1 MYRIPKIILAFL
13 LLIGYAE
20 SQQHVGQWK
29 SFTDMKSVRG
39 AVQVNGKIW
48 AATGVGVFVFDTANG
63 SFTKFTN
70 VDGLDTNDVLSIAYD
85 GTHYI
90 WIGEEGGWINV
101 YDLNT
106 NQWQSIADIAN
117 RTESTRKGIQ
127 SFSFKGDTVFIVTQ
141 FGVSI
146 FKRSR
151 WEFGDTYQNLGFT
164 SPQVS
169 CMALQK
175 NQIWVGTDNGLTGS
189 FLGLGV
195 WTTYNSFPGIA
206 SSAVT
211 ALAVF
216 NDTLIIGTANGA
228 AYFALNDSTPKTIP
242 LLNNKPV
249 RELRIGNGKLYV
261 LSSSGSNFTIES
273 LVSVLDMPQA
283 VASNSD
289 VQGVSIIPAT
299 SPWIATT
306 SKGLAHLI
314 GSKWNYSFPN
324 GPNSNFFSSL
334 AIDADGI
341 LWCGSGETANA
352 GFYKYNPSFPDDMQW
367 KNFTSDKYPLMQRNG
382 APFNNYYNVS
392 LGAPGSLW
400 VSSWGEG
407 VVEVIGDSV
416 VRKYNYYTSPS
427 LPGATSKDFDYVVSS
442 GVALD
447 SQGKIWI
454 VNRNQANGKSLIR
467 LDNDTTGT
475 PFNNQINSSD
485 GWFHGVVIDQND
497 TKWMGSTVPWHMD
510 PGTGVYFCNEKN
522 TIPGTTNGWG
532 KLSTDDGLSSN
543 IILSTAIDLEG
554 TVWVG
559 TGLGVVIILD
569 PLNPLNPASRSTSFP
584 LREQIIQSI
593 AVDAVNNKWI
603 GTKEGVFVVNADGTL
618 LVPPYTYT
626 VASTNKSLLSNNVQT
641 IAIDQKRGIAYF
653 GTEQG
658 LSSLAIEPVQTER
671 SFSKLVIGPNPFILP
686 PPGQD
691 LEIRNLVAN
700 STIKVMT
707 VSGTVVRQFEASAG
721 GGRTHWD
728 GRDKNGAFVA
738 SGIYFIVASADN
750 GSQTVTGKVAIIRK

>member
-1 MYRIPKIILAFL
+1 
-13 LLIGYAE
+13 
-20 SQQHVGQWK
+20 
-29 SFTDMKSVRG
+29 
-39 AVQVNGKIW
+39 
-48 AATGVGVFVFDTANG
+48 
-63 SFTKFTN
+63 
-70 VDGLDTNDVLSIAYD
+70 
-85 GTHYI
+85 
-90 WIGEEGGWINV
+90 
-101 YDLNT
+101 
-106 NQWQSIADIAN
+106 
-117 RTESTRKGIQ
+117 
-127 SFSFKGDTVFIVTQ
+127 
-141 FGVSI
+141 
-146 FKRSR
+146 
-151 WEFGDTYQNLGFT
+151 
-164 SPQVS
+164 
-169 CMALQK
+169 
-175 NQIWVGTDNGLTGS
+175 
-189 FLGLGV
+189 
-195 WTTYNSFPGIA
+195 
-206 SSAVT
+206 
-211 ALAVF
+211 
-216 NDTLIIGTANGA
+216 
-228 AYFALNDSTPKTIP
+228 
-242 LLNNKPV
+242 
-249 RELRIGNGKLYV
+249 
-261 LSSSGSNFTIES
+261 
-273 LVSVLDMPQA
+273 
-283 VASNSD
+283 
-289 VQGVSIIPAT
+289 
-299 SPWIATT
+299 
-306 SKGLAHLI
+306 
-314 GSKWNYSFPN
+314 
-324 GPNSNFFSSL
+324 
-334 AIDADGI
+334 
-341 LWCGSGETANA
+341 
-352 GFYKYNPSFPDDMQW
+352 
-367 KNFTSDKYPLMQRNG
+367 MQRNG
-382 APFNNYYNVS
+382 APFDNYYNVS
-392 LGAPGSLW
+392 LGVTGSLW

-510 PGTGVYFCNEKN
+510 PGTGVYFFNEKN

-532 KLSTDDGLSSN
+532 KLSMDDGLQSN
-543 IILSTAIDLEG
+543 IVLSLAIDLDG
-554 TVWVG
+554 AIWIG
-559 TGLGVVIILD
+559 LGLGVVIILD

-584 LREQIIQSI
+584 LREQVIQSI

-603 GTKEGVFVVNADGTL
+603 GTKEGVFVINADGTQGVL
-618 LVPPYTYT
+618 PYTYT

-641 IAIDQKRGIAYF
+641 IAIDQKHGIAYF

-738 SGIYFIVASADN
+738 SGIYFIVATADN